1 MAKPSPVAPTAVPQP
16 FLPFSRPSISQD
28 EIDAVVAVLR
38 SGWITTGP
46 KCAALEDAFRARV
59 GAGHGVAVTSAT
71 AAMHLLM
78 RAYNIGPGDEVLT
91 PSMTWVSTVNLVE
104 LAGATP
110 VYADVD
116 RETLMVTAEEVDR
129 KCTDRTRLIIPV
141 HMAGAALD
149 LSALRAV
156 AARRGIPLIEDA
168 AHAAGTEYQGVPV
181 GRSGTSIFSF
191 HPIKNMTTGEGGL
204 LCTDDAALAERVRRL
219 RFHGLGVDAFDR
231 QTLGRSPQAE
241 VMEPGYKYN
250 LPDMNA
256 VLGLEQLKRL
266 TEMNARRTLLAKRYL
281 ELLGTIDEISPLGL
295 PTYDMLHAWHL
306 FIVRVDVE
314 RIGMSR
320 DDFMLRLK
328 DEGIGSGIH
337 FRAIHEQKYYR
348 ERSPETVG
356 TLPNTEW
363 NSRRICSLPL
373 FPDMELTRCGSGGRG
388 DQARHWR
395 KALRITPCCR
405 S

>member
-1 MAKPSPVAPTAVPQP
+1 MAMPPRPEPQASTQP
-16 FLPFSRPSISQD
+16 FLPFSRPSITQGD
-28 EIDAVVAVLR
+28 IDAVVDVLR

-46 KCAALEDAFRARV
+46 KCAALEEAFGARV
-59 GAGHGVAVTSAT
+59 GSRHAVAVTSAT
-71 AAMHLLM
+71 AAMHLLL
-78 RAYNIGPGDEVLT
+78 RAHDIGPGDEVVT
-91 PSMTWVSTVNLVE
+91 PSMTWASTVNLVM

-116 RETLMVTAEEVDR
+116 RETLMVSAAEVDR
-129 KCTDRTRLIIPV
+129 RCTARTRLIIPV
-141 HMAGAALD
+141 HMAGASLD
-149 LSALRAV
+149 MDGLRAV

-181 GRSGTSIFSF
+181 GRSGTAIFSF

-204 LCTDDAALAERVRRL
+204 LCTDDGALAERIRRL

-241 VMEPGYKYN
+241 VLEPGYKYN

-266 TEMNARRTLLAKRYL
+266 TGMNARRALIAQRYFELLA
-281 ELLGTIDEISPLGL
+281 TVDEISPLGL
-295 PTYDMLHAWHL
+295 PDYEMLHSWHL
-306 FIVRVDVE
+306 FIVRLDMA
-314 RIGMSR
+314 RTGMTR
-320 DDFMLRLK
+320 DDFMVKLK
-328 DEGIGSGIH
+328 DEGIGTGLH
-337 FRAIHEQKYYR
+337 FRAVHEQKYYR
-348 ERSPETVG
+348 ELSPAIPG

-373 FPDMELTRCGSGGRG
+373 FPDMDLTDVDRVVGAIKRVLTRR
-388 DQARHWR
+388 R
-395 KALRITPCCR
+395 
-405 S
+405 